1 MTIGMALPALGVS
14 EFVSMVNQAME
25 YAFDS
30 IVIRGELANFRVS
43 KNRWVYFDLKDDE
56 ASVRFF
62 GTVYMLP
69 GPLEDGMMMEVRGT
83 PRLHQQFGFSVTVQS
98 MRLVGE
104 GAIRKAAQLLET
116 KLAAEGLFAPERK
129 RQLPYPP
136 QRVGLV
142 TSSESAAYADF
153 TKILAARWAG
163 LEVDLIDVQ
172 VQGEAAP
179 AQIVA
184 AIQWFN
190 QQAEAPEVLVVI
202 RGGGGTDDLAAFSAE
217 PVVRAVAASRVP
229 TLVAI
234 GHEID
239 TSLAELAAD
248 ARASTPSNAAELLV
262 PDRRD
267 FIGQLQELR
276 LRLGDGLLE
285 RLRDGRRNLDETLR
299 EIDGGLDWL
308 MEHERREVIN
318 LRRLAQAYNP
328 ALALARGYA
337 VVRGADGTVARTL
350 DQLTAGKTVTIR
362 SAEAE
367 AVARIESVKG
377 VDHGKSL

>member
-1 MTIGMALPALGVS
+1 
-14 EFVSMVNQAME
+14 
-25 YAFDS
+25 
-30 IVIRGELANFRVS
+30 
-43 KNRWVYFDLKDDE
+43 
-56 ASVRFF
+56 
-62 GTVYMLP
+62 
-69 GPLEDGMMMEVRGT
+69 
-83 PRLHQQFGFSVTVQS
+83 
-98 MRLVGE
+98 
-104 GAIRKAAQLLET
+104 
-116 KLAAEGLFAPERK
+116 
-129 RQLPYPP
+129 
-136 QRVGLV
+136 
-142 TSSESAAYADF
+142 
-153 TKILAARWAG
+153 
-163 LEVDLIDVQ
+163 

-184 AIQWFN
+184 AIPWIN

-202 RGGGGTDDLAAFSAE
+202 RGGGSADDLAAFSAE

-285 RLRDGRRNLDETLR
+285 RLREGRRNLDETLR

-337 VVRGADGTVARTL
+337 VVRGADGTVARTP
-350 DQLTAGKTVTIR
+350 DQLAAGKTVTIR